1 MAALLKEVAARTR
14 ARPNDYS
21 NDEEVARL
29 REQLKAPLP
38 PQAMMKTRFDLAEAL
53 LKAGETEA
61 SIGYFE
67 SFLSDIR
74 KMAPEVYTQAESFFK
89 SRLAIAYIR
98 LGEQRNCIHHHNS
111 DSCIFPIANH
121 GVHSNP
127 EGSLKARGLLED
139 ILRKNPDYLPARWL
153 LCVAAMTLG
162 NYPESVPETWRFPDD
177 AFDSPHDIR
186 RFPDVAARIGLAANG
201 LAGGIAV
208 EDFDNDGLLDV
219 FVSSWG
225 FEDPLRFFR
234 NRGDGT
240 FEEHTDEAGLAGI
253 GGGLNLVHADY
264 DNDGLMD
271 VLVLRGAWLDGL
283 GEHPNSLL
291 RNNGDG
297 TFTDVTRKSGLL
309 SFRPTQTAAWFD
321 YDSDGW
327 LDLYIGNET
336 EHESGFLFKCEL
348 YHNNRDGSFTEI
360 ADRCGVAFQQY
371 VKGVAA
377 GDFNNDGRPD
387 LYLSIND
394 GPNLLLRNDGPADP
408 AGPEPTRWRFTEVGA
423 AAGVQRPVI
432 SFPTW
437 FWDFDNDGREDIL
450 ALDYD
455 EQKLPDIVNNF
466 LGRPMSSEGMKLYRN
481 RGDGTFDDVTRAMG
495 LERAL
500 LAMGCNFGDLDNDGW
515 LDFYVGTGNPD
526 LGAIFPNRMFRNN
539 AGGAFQDVTT
549 SGGFGHLQKGHG
561 IAFAD
566 IDNDGD
572 QDVCAVMGGAY
583 TGDGFFNAVFSNPGH
598 QNQWLK
604 LRLIGSRANRC
615 AIGARIKLTVDTGSG
630 SRIIHRAV
638 RSGGSFG
645 ASPLL
650 QEVGLGPTARKVDL
664 EIRWPGSGAIQRLEG
679 LAPGRLYEVREDS
692 EHPIGRQVRAIAMPK
707 AD

>member
-1 MAALLKEVAARTR
+1 MAALLKQVAARTR

-29 REQLKAPLP
+29 LVQLKTPLP

-53 LKAGETEA
+53 LKAGDTEE
-61 SIGYFE
+61 SIRYFE
-67 SFLSDIR
+67 SFLKDIR
-74 KMAPEVYTQAESFFK
+74 QMAPEIYAQAESFFK

-111 DSCIFPIANH
+111 DSCIFPIANQ
-121 GVHSNP
+121 GVHSNR

-162 NYPESVPETWRFPDD
+162 NYPESVPAAWRFPDD
-177 AFDSPHDIR
+177 AFESPHDIR
-186 RFPDVAARIGLAANG
+186 RFPDIAARIGLAANG

-208 EDFDNDGLLDV
+208 EDFDNDGLLDM
-219 FVSSWG
+219 FASSWG

-234 NRGDGT
+234 NRGDGQ
-240 FEEHTDEAGLAGI
+240 FEERTEAAGLAGI

-264 DNDGLMD
+264 NNDGLMD

-297 TFTDVTRKSGLL
+297 TFTDITRKSGLL

-321 YDSDGW
+321 YDGDGW
-327 LDLYIGNET
+327 LDLFIGNESNGG
-336 EHESGFLFKCEL
+336 HSFPCEL
-348 YHNNRDGSFTEI
+348 FHNNRDGSFTEI
-360 ADRCGVAFQQY
+360 AARCGVAFQQY

-394 GPNLLLRNDGPADP
+394 GPNLLLRNDGPAERNTP
-408 AGPEPTRWRFTEVGA
+408 APERWRFTEVGA
-423 AAGVQRPVI
+423 AGGVQRPAI

-437 FWDFDNDGREDIL
+437 FWDFDNDGWEDIL
-450 ALDYD
+450 VLDYD

-466 LGRPMSSEGMKLYRN
+466 LGRPMTGEGMKLYRN
-481 RGDGTFDDVTRAMG
+481 RGDGRFDDVTRAMG
-495 LERAL
+495 LECVL

-526 LGAIFPNRMFRNN
+526 LGAIFPNRMFRKN
-539 AGGAFQDVTT
+539 AGGAFQDVTA

-566 IDNDGD
+566 LDNDGD

-604 LRLIGSRANRC
+604 LRLIGTKANRC
-615 AIGARIKLTVDTGSG
+615 AIGARIKITVDTGTG
-630 SRIIHRAV
+630 SRTIHRAV

-650 QEVGLGPTARKVDL
+650 QEIGLGPTALNVNL
-664 EIRWPGSGAIQRLEG
+664 EIRWPGSGALQQLEG
-679 LAPGRLYEVREDS
+679 LKPGRLYDVREGS
-692 EHPIGRQVRAIAMPK
+692 EHPVGRSVRAIALPN